1 MPNVTFGIN
10 VLYRLHPCNNQ
21 YCKFDCHTLKQF
33 TLYLF
38 LFDSQTLKLLTS
50 SLNFV
55 ALVVSIFAA
64 IVTRPFVKHTTM
76 PWGGRHFCVGA
87 CNNGIAQRVWII
99 IVGHLLLG
107 FVFGCAIQV
116 N

>member
-1 MPNVTFGIN
+1 M
-10 VLYRLHPCNNQ
+10 
-21 YCKFDCHTLKQF
+21 
-33 TLYLF
+33 
-38 LFDSQTLKLLTS
+38 KLLTS

-107 FVFGCAIQV
+107 FVFGCANQV